1 MNSRNIIISIIIII
15 LVLGGIFVYIS
26 ENTQD
31 TKIAFVSNT
40 TVQNG
45 DNLTIQL
52 KGLYKNAIPDQE
64 INLKILDDSGW
75 AHKYNVTTNETGEG
89 SIQILGFDNGNYTL
103 HADYNGT
110 LFLKESHQRFPF
122 TIDDGYS

>member
-26 ENTQD
+26 VNTQE

-45 DNLTIQL
+45 DNLTIQM
-52 KGLYKNAIPDQE
+52 
-64 INLKILDDSGW
+64 
-75 AHKYNVTTNETGEG
+75 
-89 SIQILGFDNGNYTL
+89 
-103 HADYNGT
+103 
-110 LFLKESHQRFPF
+110 
-122 TIDDGYS
+122 